1 MEGGEKLEHPALFGD
16 MSSGVQHPLRRLR
29 RATSLASLAVA
40 VLLIALPAH
49 AQTTQTLVSNRNQDD
64 SSTSAFNVERIQPFT
79 TGTNAA
85 GYTLTSVTFRIDGGF
100 GTKAQVTIRDSGS
113 GPGNNLGTLTITQSG
128 RTVTGTS
135 TGIDLAAETTYSV
148 MLSDG
153 ISNPGQWYR
162 RTTSDAEDSGAAAG
176 WTIGDSSLWRSDNG
190 NWRSSS
196 TSWSIAIIGSIK
208 AADTAAPTFSSASVN
223 GDKLTITFNEALG
236 TAASLANTAF
246 TVKKTPDGGNE
257 ETVSLHATTRPSIS
271 GSTVVLTL
279 ATAVVP
285 TDGSVKVSYTKPGS
299 GSDNTIKDAAGNE
312 TASFSDQPVTNDTVE
327 LPTITIAAGTSPVTE
342 GTAATFTV
350 TADSKPGA
358 DLTVNLTVADDTDSD
373 FVAAGDE
380 GDKTVTITSSA
391 TTATYSVTTQNDS
404 TDEPNGDVTVTVAAG
419 TGYTVGSTSSASVT
433 VNDDDDPPDIA
444 PDFGTATVANQN
456 YVEDSAIT
464 NLVLPQATGGNGA
477 LTYALTPA
485 LPAGLTFTASTR
497 TISGTPT
504 AITAAATYTYKVTDA
519 DANTA
524 DSDADT
530 LTFTIAVTYGCAGSP
545 AVGGAAS
552 GGLVDDC
559 KTLLASEATL
569 VGTGPALDWD
579 IGTAMGSW
587 EGVTVSGGRVTSIM
601 LDLKSLQGS
610 IPTKLADLSSL
621 TRLDLDFNSLTG
633 SIPREL
639 GNLSNLTRLALDNNE
654 LTGSIPAELGNL
666 SLTTLYLDSNLLT
679 GCIPVRLGNF
689 AGDIN
694 PQSVGANEYDLP
706 VCLGVPVLTL
716 TPGNREINASWTQ
729 PEGGT
734 PTGYDLNYKLSTAN
748 SWTDAS
754 HTGTGRTATIDSL
767 TNGSEYNVRV
777 RAKTATDN
785 GDWSVTE
792 SATPRDPPPAFS
804 SASVNGTK
812 LTITFNETLGGATN
826 LVNDWFTVKK
836 TPVGSNEIT
845 TRLGTPPAIRGS
857 TVVLTLRTAVV
868 ASDSNIKVSYDKPA
882 TGRNNRIIDT
892 AGNATDS
899 FGDKP
904 VTNDTPPVISISGG
918 DAVTEGTAA
927 EFTVTANGAPSADLT
942 VNLTVAD
949 TTVTGSDFVATTNEG
964 NKTVTITSGTIT
976 ASYWVDTVDDTT
988 DEDDG
993 DVTVTVAT
1001 GAGYTVGSP
1010 SSATVTVNDDDQP
1023 ARAAITGVAIT
1034 STPVHDANDDDTP
1047 DTYLRGDDIDVTV
1060 TWDRDVTWDVSANN
1074 ADLRVR
1080 LTIGT
1085 TNRSA
1090 SLVTGGAT
1098 SGTSRSAKFRYTVVD
1113 GDTDSDGL
1121 TVTPNNSGDLVLLVN
1136 NATVRAGGRGA
1147 QRKHA
1152 GLTTAQANHLVD
1164 GSMRPTAPDTPG
1176 TPTVTSVSSTSVS
1189 VSWSA
1194 PANTGSASSVS
1205 DYDLRYFEG
1214 TAPPANAA
1222 DWIREGEAN
1231 GPPNPGA
1238 GTSATITGL
1247 TTGSNYLVQVRAEGH
1262 GLESSWSASGR
1273 GSPGN
1278 VADTAPD
1285 FGTATAAN
1293 QDYVVNSAI
1302 TNLVLPQA
1310 TGGNGALTY
1319 TLTPALPAGLTFN
1332 ASTRTLSGTP
1342 TASKAATTYTYK
1354 VTDADSNTADS
1365 DADTLTF
1372 TIAVTYGCAG
1382 STAVGPAREP
1392 LIDDCEA
1399 LLAMEPTLVG
1409 SGSALNWD
1417 TSLVM
1422 ASWTGVGQT
1431 QRRVT
1436 ALRLSSRSLAGSI
1449 PTRLK
1454 DLTQLTVI
1462 ELDGNRLTGSI
1473 PAELGE
1479 LSSLT
1484 DLHLDNNMLTG
1495 SIPAA
1500 LGNLS
1505 NLTTLNLN
1513 DNSLSGSIPTVLGN
1527 LSSLRTLDL
1536 SNNDLDGS
1544 IPAELANPSALGDL
1558 ILSGNQLTG
1567 CIPVAIRGHVA
1578 TINPQQN
1585 ASNQNVTLPVCL
1597 GVPVLTLTPG
1607 DEEINASWTLPA
1619 GGTPT
1624 GYDLNYKL
1632 STATRWTDASHTGT
1646 GRTATIDSLT
1656 NGSSYNVRV
1665 RAKTATDTGDWSET
1679 KTAEAGDT
1687 APPTFFEGTVHG
1699 DTLTIT
1705 FNEEL
1710 GTASN
1715 LSNDAF
1721 TVKKTP
1727 QGGSETDVSLHATT
1741 QPSISGK
1748 TVVLTLATA
1757 VFSTDG
1763 SINVAYTKPTSGS
1776 NNRIRDPA
1784 GNETLSFS
1792 DKFVFNSTVPV
1803 RNITIAAGTSP
1814 VTEGT
1819 AATFTI
1825 TAVGAPSTDLTVS
1838 LTVADADDSDFVAAS
1853 DEGSKTVTI
1862 RRGLTTATYSVDT
1875 VNDTT
1880 DEPNGSVTVTVLAEG
1895 LEAAGYVLGSPA
1907 SASVTVNDDDDTTA
1921 PAFSSASVNG
1931 DKLTITFDEALAAAG
1946 NLSNDAF
1953 TVKKTP
1959 TGGREAE
1966 VSLSSTAPSISGS
1979 TVVLT
1984 LATAVVASDG
1994 SVKVSYTKPSGGT
2007 NNKIVDA
2014 AGNATDS
2021 FADQSVTNDTLPVI
2035 TISGGSAVT
2044 EGTAAVFTVTSD
2056 AAVSANLV
2064 VNLTVA
2070 DDTSSDF
2077 VDDRDEGAKTVTIAW
2092 RTNSATYSVDTEND
2106 TTDENNGVVKVTVAT
2121 GAGYTVGSPDSA
2133 TVAVNDNDGGDDTDP
2148 PTFSS
2153 ASVNGD
2159 KLTIT
2164 FNETLGAASGL
2175 TNLSFTV
2182 KKTPSGGSEAE
2193 VSLSTSTAPAISG
2206 STVVLTLAT
2215 AVVSTDGGVK
2225 VSYLKPTFGTKNRII
2240 DAVGNETLDFSDEP
2254 VTNNT
2259 GGLPVITIA
2268 RGTSPVTEGT
2278 AATFTVTASPA
2289 PSANLSVN
2297 LTVADADGS
2306 DFVAAGDEGDKTV
2319 TISSGDTTATYS
2331 VTTQGDSNDEQDG
2344 NVTVTVAS
2352 GTGYTVGSPSSASV
2366 TVNDDDDSPLPV
2378 ITIAAGTSPVTEGT
2392 AAEFTV
2398 TTSNLPSANLTVN
2411 LSVADAGGTSDFV

>member
-1 MEGGEKLEHPALFGD
+1 MPVLTLTPGDAEIAASWTSPTGGTPTGYDLNFKLSTASDWSDASHTGTGTTATIDSLTNGSEYN
-16 MSSGVQHPLRRLR
+16 VRV
-29 RATSLASLAVA
+29 RAK
-40 VLLIALPAH
+40 
-49 AQTTQTLVSNRNQDD
+49 VSNH
-64 SSTSAFNVERIQPFT
+64 
-79 TGTNAA
+79 
-85 GYTLTSVTFRIDGGF
+85 
-100 GTKAQVTIRDSGS
+100 
-113 GPGNNLGTLTITQSG
+113 
-128 RTVTGTS
+128 
-135 TGIDLAAETTYSV
+135 
-148 MLSDG
+148 
-153 ISNPGQWYR
+153 
-162 RTTSDAEDSGAAAG
+162 
-176 WTIGDSSLWRSDNG
+176 IGD
-190 NWRSSS
+190 
-196 TSWSIAIIGSIK
+196 WSETRNATPMDPPP
-208 AADTAAPTFSSASVN
+208 AFSSASVN
-223 GDKLTITFNEALG
+223 GGKLTITFTEALG
-236 TAASLANTAF
+236 AASNLSNDAF
-246 TVKKTPDGGNE
+246 TVKKTPDGGDE

-285 TDGSVKVSYTKPGS
+285 TDGSVKVSYDKPTS
-299 GSDNTIKDAAGNE
+299 GMNNTLQDAAGNDV
-312 TASFSDQPVTNDTVE
+312 ASFSDQSVTNDTVA
-327 LPTITIAAGTSPVTE
+327 LPTITIAAGTSTVTE
-342 GTAATFTV
+342 GTDASFTV
-350 TADSKPGA
+350 TADVAPSA
-358 DLTVNLTVADDTDSD
+358 NLTVHLTVADTTVAGSD
-373 FVAAGDE
+373 FVDSDDE
-380 GDKTVTITSSA
+380 GSKTVTIDANTR
-391 TTATYSVTTQNDS
+391 TANYSVTTQGDM
-404 TDEPNGDVTVTVAAG
+404 TDEDDGDVMVTVATG
-419 TGYTVGSTSSASVT
+419 TGYIVGSPSSATVT
-433 VNDDDDPPDIA
+433 VNDDDAPDTA

-456 YVEDSAIT
+456 FELNKAIT
-464 NLVLPQATGGNGA
+464 NLVLPEASGGNGA

-497 TISGTPT
+497 TLSGTPT

-530 LTFTIAVTYGCAGSP
+530 LTFTIEVTYGCAGSP

-569 VGTGPALDWD
+569 VGNGPALDWD

-587 EGVTVSGGRVTSIM
+587 EGVTVSGGRVTSII
-601 LDLKSLQGS
+601 LDVKSLQGT

-654 LTGSIPAELGNL
+654 LRGSIPAELGNL
-666 SLTTLYLDSNLLT
+666 SLTTLYLHSNLLT
-679 GCIPVRLGNF
+679 GCIPARLRNF

-694 PQSVGANEYDLP
+694 PQSVGSNEYDLP

-716 TPGNREINASWTQ
+716 TPGNQEIDASWTL
-729 PEGGT
+729 PAGGT
-734 PTGYDLNYKLSTAN
+734 PTGYDLDYKLSSA
-748 SWTDAS
+748 SAWTDAS

-868 ASDSNIKVSYDKPA
+868 ASDSNIKVSYAKPA

-918 DAVTEGTAA
+918 GAVTEGTAA
-927 EFTVTANGAPSADLT
+927 EFTVTANGAPGADLT

-949 TTVTGSDFVATTNEG
+949 TTVTGSDFVASGNEG
-964 NKTVTITSGTIT
+964 DKTVTITAGTTT
-976 ASYWVDTVDDTT
+976 AKYWVDTVNDTT

-1010 SSATVTVNDDDQP
+1010 SSANVTVNDNDQP
-1023 ARAAITGVAIT
+1023 ARAVITDVAVT
-1034 STPVHDANDDDTP
+1034 SSPVHDANDDDTP
-1047 DTYLRGDDIDVTV
+1047 DTYLRGDDIEVTV
-1060 TWDRDVTWDVSANN
+1060 TWDRDVTWDVSAANN

-1098 SGTSRSAKFRYTVVD
+1098 SGTSRSAKFRYTVVN
-1113 GDTDSDGL
+1113 GDTDSDGV

-1136 NATVRAGGRGA
+1136 GGTVRAGGRGA
-1147 QRKHA
+1147 QRNHA

-1176 TPTVTSVSSTSVS
+1176 APTVTSVSSTSVS

-1194 PANTGSASSVS
+1194 PANTGSAGSVS
-1205 DYDLRYFEG
+1205 DYDLRYFAG
-1214 TAPPANAA
+1214 TAPPTNAA
-1222 DWIREGEAN
+1222 DWIEEGEAN
-1231 GPPNPGA
+1231 GPPNPGS

-1247 TTGSNYLVQVRAEGH
+1247 TTGTTYLVQVRAEGH

-1273 GSPGN
+1273 GSPGS

-1342 TASKAATTYTYK
+1342 TASKASATYTYK

-1399 LLAMEPTLVG
+1399 LLAMEATLVG

-1417 TSLVM
+1417 TSLIM

-1462 ELDGNRLTGSI
+1462 ELNGNRLTGSI

-1513 DNSLSGSIPTVLGN
+1513 DNSLSGSIPTALGN

-1544 IPAELANPSALGDL
+1544 IPAELANPSSPGGFSSVRQPIDGLHPCSYPRARRNHQPAAERLE
-1558 ILSGNQLTG
+1558 
-1567 CIPVAIRGHVA
+1567 PER
-1578 TINPQQN
+1578 NP
-1585 ASNQNVTLPVCL
+1585 ARLP
-1597 GVPVLTLTPG
+1597 GR
-1607 DEEINASWTLPA
+1607 A
-1619 GGTPT
+1619 GF
-1624 GYDLNYKL
+1624 D
-1632 STATRWTDASHTGT
+1632 
-1646 GRTATIDSLT
+1646 
-1656 NGSSYNVRV
+1656 
-1665 RAKTATDTGDWSET
+1665 
-1679 KTAEAGDT
+1679 
-1687 APPTFFEGTVHG
+1687 
-1699 DTLTIT
+1699 
-1705 FNEEL
+1705 
-1710 GTASN
+1710 
-1715 LSNDAF
+1715 
-1721 TVKKTP
+1721 
-1727 QGGSETDVSLHATT
+1727 
-1741 QPSISGK
+1741 
-1748 TVVLTLATA
+1748 
-1757 VFSTDG
+1757 
-1763 SINVAYTKPTSGS
+1763 
-1776 NNRIRDPA
+1776 
-1784 GNETLSFS
+1784 
-1792 DKFVFNSTVPV
+1792 
-1803 RNITIAAGTSP
+1803 
-1814 VTEGT
+1814 
-1819 AATFTI
+1819 
-1825 TAVGAPSTDLTVS
+1825 
-1838 LTVADADDSDFVAAS
+1838 ADA
-1853 DEGSKTVTI
+1853 G
-1862 RRGLTTATYSVDT
+1862 RRRDQRV
-1875 VNDTT
+1875 
-1880 DEPNGSVTVTVLAEG
+1880 
-1895 LEAAGYVLGSPA
+1895 
-1907 SASVTVNDDDDTTA
+1907 
-1921 PAFSSASVNG
+1921 
-1931 DKLTITFDEALAAAG
+1931 
-1946 NLSNDAF
+1946 
-1953 TVKKTP
+1953 
-1959 TGGREAE
+1959 
-1966 VSLSSTAPSISGS
+1966 
-1979 TVVLT
+1979 
-1984 LATAVVASDG
+1984 
-1994 SVKVSYTKPSGGT
+1994 
-2007 NNKIVDA
+2007 VDA
-2014 AGNATDS
+2014 ARGRHADRLRPQLQAVHRDPLDRRVAYGRRQDRDHR
-2021 FADQSVTNDTLPVI
+2021 FAHQRLVVQRAGPGEDGHGHRGLVGDQDRR
-2035 TISGGSAVT
+2035 SGGHRPADILRGDGAGRHAHHHVQR
-2044 EGTAAVFTVTSD
+2044 GTGHGEQPVERRLHGEEDAAGRLGNRREPARDD
-2056 AAVSANLV
+2056 AAV
-2064 VNLTVA
+2064 
-2070 DDTSSDF
+2070 DQ
-2077 VDDRDEGAKTVTIAW
+2077 RQ
-2092 RTNSATYSVDTEND
+2092 
-2106 TTDENNGVVKVTVAT
+2106 
-2121 GAGYTVGSPDSA
+2121 
-2133 TVAVNDNDGGDDTDP
+2133 DGGADP
-2148 PTFSS
+2148 
-2153 ASVNGD
+2153 GD
-2159 KLTIT
+2159 RRVFHRRQHKRRLHQAH
-2164 FNETLGAASGL
+2164 LRQQQQ
-2175 TNLSFTV
+2175 
-2182 KKTPSGGSEAE
+2182 
-2193 VSLSTSTAPAISG
+2193 
-2206 STVVLTLAT
+2206 
-2215 AVVSTDGGVK
+2215 D
-2225 VSYLKPTFGTKNRII
+2225 
-2240 DAVGNETLDFSDEP
+2240 
-2254 VTNNT
+2254 
-2259 GGLPVITIA
+2259 
-2268 RGTSPVTEGT
+2268 
-2278 AATFTVTASPA
+2278 
-2289 PSANLSVN
+2289 
-2297 LTVADADGS
+2297 
-2306 DFVAAGDEGDKTV
+2306 
-2319 TISSGDTTATYS
+2319 
-2331 VTTQGDSNDEQDG
+2331 QGPRRQRDPQLQRQ
-2344 NVTVTVAS
+2344 VC
-2352 GTGYTVGSPSSASV
+2352 
-2366 TVNDDDDSPLPV
+2366 
-2378 ITIAAGTSPVTEGT
+2378 I
-2392 AAEFTV
+2392 
-2398 TTSNLPSANLTVN
+2398 
-2411 LSVADAGGTSDFV
+2411 